1 MDNVAGVASGSEQDP
16 GGLRVRP
23 AWLIKRL
30 SCRLKYHPKLVY
42 NWSISSDKLPF
53 LDIYMTPRDDRIS
66 TSIYYKDTDSH
77 SYLNLGSSYPSKC
90 KSSIPYNQFLRLRKI
105 CSEDDVFQKWGHNHG
120 GFFCCTRLPPW
131 PNYKSTSPSGRKT
144 ETTFPLLTHTNA
156 TQEPPRGGTAIYGLY
171 RCVPLWRVWFS
182 SSLLWDRVYKSESL
196 GLEESIIFHVNWSI
210 EYRSVTS

>member
-1 MDNVAGVASGSEQDP
+1 MTTAYRHLFITKTLTAIHIWTSG
-16 GGLRVRP
+16 RH
-23 AWLIKRL
+23 I
-30 SCRLKYHPKLVY
+30 HPSVE
-42 NWSISSDKLPF
+42 
-53 LDIYMTPRDDRIS
+53 
-66 TSIYYKDTDSH
+66 
-77 SYLNLGSSYPSKC
+77 
-90 KSSIPYNQFLRLRKI
+90 SSIPYNQFLRLRKI

-144 ETTFPLLTHTNA
+144 ETTFPLLTHTNG
-156 TQEPPRGGTAIYGLY
+156 TQEPPPGGTAIYGLY